1 MAIASMNPRYVFTR
15 DRLPAVVIYSIATAL
30 AAVLG
35 FLTYRLFDNFQWFVD
50 VKHHAGGFALVVD
63 LALFLA
69 KQFQLIFGDL
79 LTGGTEHPLEQQI
92 QLLAKQDVLALG
104 DLQRRHQCLHFGEQ
118 FGFARGRLQRLLMEH
133 LACRS

>member
-69 KQFQLIFGDL
+69 KLLVPKKKLLHSQLSRLSWDPSKKKRKI
-79 LTGGTEHPLEQQI
+79 
-92 QLLAKQDVLALG
+92 KQAD
-104 DLQRRHQCLHFGEQ
+104 
-118 FGFARGRLQRLLMEH
+118 
-133 LACRS
+133 